1 MNPFGILS
9 NENESYFSF
18 VEVNC
23 VLRHY
28 IKEGAV
34 TVLPWNLNMVS
45 QREIRTEGLFAA
57 LNDCLYRN
65 MNDFK
70 YLMLIDFDEFII
82 PHTNDTLPEMLKYL
96 EQQKV
101 VLAGRRVS
109 SKKTSS
115 YSFQNAFFYLQFPG
129 TGILLSLWFL
139 MFRNERSF
147 ETIVFF
153 YQETLNFIFTK
164 PRLN

>member
-1 MNPFGILS
+1 MS
-9 NENESYFSF
+9 
-18 VEVNC
+18 C

-28 IKEGAV
+28 IQEGGV
-34 TVLPWNLNMVS
+34 NVLPWNLNLVS

-82 PHTNDTLPEMLKYL
+82 PHTNETLPDMLKYL

-109 SKKTSS
+109 SRKTSS
-115 YSFQNAFFYLQFPG
+115 YSFQNSFFYLQFPG
-129 TGILLSLWFL
+129 TFKLLK
-139 MFRNERSF
+139 RNE
-147 ETIVFF
+147 
-153 YQETLNFIFTK
+153 L
-164 PRLN
+164 